1 MRETTATFLNYILS
15 ILVNNM
21 AEDISTS
28 MKRPLVEELELQG
41 FLPLKESF
49 QLVDFQSSLIH
60 DNNPMN
66 IDDRVLGIL
75 KRMTKIKA
83 FGLILANYQ
92 VPDSVGHIYLLFSKM
107 SFLRYPLINS
117 SGSESKS
124 LILKNRVDLSFNRT
138 RRLSTTALLS
148 ASSH

>member
-1 MRETTATFLNYILS
+1 MALRETTASFLNYILG
-15 ILVNNM
+15 ILANNM
-21 AEDISTS
+21 AEDISAS

-49 QLVDFQSSLIH
+49 QLVDFQAAAML

-92 VPDSVGHIYLLFSKM
+92 VPDTVSPVPH
-107 SFLRYPLINS
+107 
-117 SGSESKS
+117 
-124 LILKNRVDLSFNRT
+124 VT
-138 RRLSTTALLS
+138 RL
-148 ASSH
+148 ASSY

>member
-1 MRETTATFLNYILS
+1 
-15 ILVNNM
+15 M

-49 QLVDFQSSLIH
+49 QLVDFQEDVMTDNSLK
-60 DNNPMN
+60 N

-92 VPDSVGHIYLLFSKM
+92 VPDTVSQIPRGELVSLSYFGIEQDEKIVYYSAALNKFSLK
-107 SFLRYPLINS
+107 STDEDQINTQ
-117 SGSESKS
+117 GK
-124 LILKNRVDLSFNRT
+124 
-138 RRLSTTALLS
+138 A
-148 ASSH
+148 

>member
-1 MRETTATFLNYILS
+1 LRETTVSFLNYITGV
-15 ILVNNM
+15 LVNNM
-21 AEDISTS
+21 AEDITTS

-49 QLVDFQSSLIH
+49 QLVDFQEDVMTDNSLK
-60 DNNPMN
+60 N

-92 VPDSVGHIYLLFSKM
+92 VPDTVSQIPRGELASFSYFGMEQDEKIVYY
-107 SFLRYPLINS
+107 SAALNKFSLKPTDEDQINTQ
-117 SGSESKS
+117 GKS
-124 LILKNRVDLSFNRT
+124 
-138 RRLSTTALLS
+138 
-148 ASSH
+148 

>member
-1 MRETTATFLNYILS
+1 
-15 ILVNNM
+15 M

-49 QLVDFQSSLIH
+49 QLVDFQEDVMTDNSLK
-60 DNNPMN
+60 N

-92 VPDSVGHIYLLFSKM
+92 VPDTVSQIPRGELVSLSYFGIEQDEKIVYYSAALNKFSLK
-107 SFLRYPLINS
+107 PTDEDQINTQ
-117 SGSESKS
+117 GKS
-124 LILKNRVDLSFNRT
+124 
-138 RRLSTTALLS
+138 
-148 ASSH
+148 